1 MLDAGEAIGR
11 YVDRGRAAFDR
22 DLAIR
27 DAIVYQIVV
36 IGEAAKAVLAADPA
50 IAVDFPEVEWSL
62 LARMRDKVTHQYW
75 AVDPEIVW
83 STAERDMLL
92 SPGVEDTSRT
102 VGSGRCLPVT
112 PGVRRTQTERI
123 RERDRIPYGSA

>member
-1 MLDAGEAIGR
+1 MSRGRQAALERMRHMLDAGEAIGR

-50 IAVDFPEVEWSL
+50 IAADFPEIEWSL

-83 STAERDMLL
+83 STAERDVPAIRTLL
-92 SPGVEDTSRT
+92 SKALS
-102 VGSGRCLPVT
+102 
-112 PGVRRTQTERI
+112 
-123 RERDRIPYGSA
+123 